1 MNYHYQ
7 DESINDYILNIYK
20 QGESNT
26 EPDYFTEF
34 LNFVTFKSV
43 DIDEKR
49 LNAFS

>member
-7 DESINDYILNIYK
+7 DESINEYILNINK

-26 EPDYFTEF
+26 ESDYFSEF
-34 LNFVTFKSV
+34 LNLVTFKSA

-49 LNAFS
+49 ANAFS